1 MKLYYYIIYN
11 NFYLGI
17 SDVGLLPGQG
27 IPERGGKSYYSPFC
41 DIPILT
47 LSILSTV
54 TLLVVICFVNI
65 L

>member
-27 IPERGGKSYYSPFC
+27 IPERGGKSYYSQYLPVLFPNIITVPGSQC
-41 DIPILT
+41 N
-47 LSILSTV
+47 SKILS
-54 TLLVVICFVNI
+54 
-65 L
+65 